1 MVLNRSH
8 LLAAAEFEV
17 EQTAEPAG
25 CYTCH
30 SVRQLWVVP
39 ALVVA
44 GDSASL
50 VQVHDSVEYAL
61 GEGALVSTHRHCG
74 SSWMSFL
81 IPTSRYAAN

>member
-1 MVLNRSH
+1 MYVVLNRFH

-17 EQTAEPAG
+17 EPAAG
-25 CYTCH
+25 PADCYTCH

-44 GDSASL
+44 GVQDSASL

-74 SSWMSFL
+74 SL
-81 IPTSRYAAN
+81 

>member
-1 MVLNRSH
+1 MVLNRFH

-17 EQTAEPAG
+17 EPAAG
-25 CYTCH
+25 PADCCTCH

-44 GDSASL
+44 GVQDSASL

-74 SSWMSFL
+74 SL
-81 IPTSRYAAN
+81 

>member
-1 MVLNRSH
+1 MYVVLNRFH

-17 EQTAEPAG
+17 GPAAG
-25 CYTCH
+25 PADCYTCH

-44 GDSASL
+44 GVQDLASL

-61 GEGALVSTHRHCG
+61 GEGALASTHRHCG
-74 SSWMSFL
+74 SS
-81 IPTSRYAAN
+81 